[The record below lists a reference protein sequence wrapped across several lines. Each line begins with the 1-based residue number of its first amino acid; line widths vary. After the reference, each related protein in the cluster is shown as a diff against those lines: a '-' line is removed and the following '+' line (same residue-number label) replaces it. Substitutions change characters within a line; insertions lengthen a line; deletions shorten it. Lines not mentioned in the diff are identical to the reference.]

1 MAVITTPITT
11 APRRATT
18 TTTTVRSRVTAP
30 TTTTSTTVRPLLVTT
45 TTVRPVPT
53 TSAPRVTIAP
63 TTLAPRVTIAPTS
76 SAPATTTTSTKPSP
90 TTVTQALPTTTT
102 VGSTTTS
109 QVLTPSTQVDVSIA
123 APVSDLSQPVL
134 IKDELP
140 KAEPENPIVVQTGDE
155 TSWDVVTINRRVVQ
169 MRDNGNFRLSV
180 TAVDDTG
187 ELTEVNTRGAIVVT
201 HGHYLTVSG
210 DGYRPGTEVVAWLF
224 STPRRLG
231 TLRVT
236 ADGSFESRLLV
247 DSTVE
252 FGEHTAQVNGYT
264 AVGDLRS
271 LNLAVEVVDPSRI
284 QPRVTEEVA
293 IDSARRA
300 DSSRG
305 AWSQSWLAV
314 VGLGVGVVA
323 GWLLSE
329 IFRRYV
335 LVGVRRRRNDD

>member
-1 MAVITTPITT
+1 
-11 APRRATT
+11 
-18 TTTTVRSRVTAP
+18 
-30 TTTTSTTVRPLLVTT
+30 
-45 TTVRPVPT
+45 
-53 TSAPRVTIAP
+53 
-63 TTLAPRVTIAPTS
+63 
-76 SAPATTTTSTKPSP
+76 
-90 TTVTQALPTTTT
+90 
-102 VGSTTTS
+102 
-109 QVLTPSTQVDVSIA
+109 VDVSIA

-187 ELTEVNTRGAIVVT
+187 ELTEVNTRGAIVLT
-201 HGHYLTVSG
+201 HGHYITVSG

-231 TLRVT
+231 TLRVA

-264 AVGDLRS
+264 AAGDLRS
-271 LNLAVEVVDPSRI
+271 LNLAVEVVDPVRI
-284 QPRVTEEVA
+284 QPRVTEE
-293 IDSARRA
+293 SAAEGVRRV

-305 AWSQSWLAV
+305 VWSRSWLAV

-323 GWLLSE
+323 GWMLSE